1 VIGLLTEALLLAALS
16 EPMVDRDPITVA
28 TVLYTGWDNPDL
40 RLGCAGEALCEVE
53 MLVRRAHAKGAQLI
67 VVSEYAF
74 DEHDPEPDPDVG
86 TVPNDDERAP
96 ILTRFGKL
104 AWELEA
110 YVFVPLETRRGRDVY
125 GTLVAFDPSGTIV
138 DTHRKFE
145 LYDVETE
152 DLSPGTGVSAF
163 DTPYGR
169 VGMLLCSDIYGDPR
183 LHAELTRDLG
193 AKIIVLSSL
202 WSVAGANRWQS
213 AFARD
218 WGVHLIAANGAGGK
232 GIGAGVYDPNG
243 NAIAFDD
250 SGYDGFMLA
259 TW

>member
-1 VIGLLTEALLLAALS
+1 MITEVLLLAALNEAMVER
-16 EPMVDRDPITVA
+16 EPLTVA
-28 TVLYTGWDNPDL
+28 AVLYTGWDNPDL
-40 RLGCAGEALCEVE
+40 RMGCAGEALCEVE
-53 MLVRRAHAKGAQLI
+53 TLVRRAHAKGAELI

-74 DEHDPEPDPDVG
+74 DEHAPEADPDIG
-86 TVPNDDERAP
+86 AVPNDERAP
-96 ILTRFGKL
+96 ILTRFSRV

-110 YVFVPLETRRGRDVY
+110 YVFIPLETRRDRDVF
-125 GTLVAFDPSGTIV
+125 GTIVAFDPRGRIV
-138 DTHRKFE
+138 GKHHKFE

-152 DLSPGTGVSAF
+152 DLSPGSGVSAF

-169 VGMLLCSDIYGDPR
+169 IGMLLCSDIYGDPR
-183 LHAELTRDLG
+183 LHQQLTQELG
-193 AKIIVLSSL
+193 ARVVVLSSL
-202 WSVAGANRWQS
+202 WSAVGADRWQS

-232 GIGAGVYDPNG
+232 GIGAGIYDPQG

-250 SGYDGFMLA
+250 SGYDGFLLA